1 MKLNN
6 DKLKNVLMLTIPLIV
21 IAALFAAGVGSGI
34 VTIGDLSTDLTP
46 NQNDETIITSAT
58 LILDTGDGTI
68 KSYSVFTENNT
79 VYGFLMEAAKIGDF
93 DVKTTY
99 YASFDS
105 TLIDSI
111 DGVTSDMNKGW
122 IYYINGEQGMIGAD
136 KQVVNGGDV
145 IEWRFEE
152 YQW

>member
-1 MKLNN
+1 
-6 DKLKNVLMLTIPLIV
+6 
-21 IAALFAAGVGSGI
+21 
-34 VTIGDLSTDLTP
+34 
-46 NQNDETIITSAT
+46 
-58 LILDTGDGTI
+58 
-68 KSYSVFTENNT
+68 
-79 VYGFLMEAAKIGDF
+79 MEAAKIGDF

-152 YQW
+152 FQW